1 MLRIHL
7 HVKFRAFFITFTE
20 YDQVWVFPVANAP
33 ARRLLSWNSH
43 GVLLEVDIE

>member
-20 YDQVWVFPVANAP
+20 VDQSFPISFIGASAIP
-33 ARRLLSWNSH
+33 AKVLYNDR
-43 GVLLEVDIE
+43 GILLEIL